1 VSSYTPIYVAAEE
14 PPVEFTRGSLF
25 QHDPSSAWW
34 TFSAVGN
41 WAGRFYSYA
50 MADVI
55 EVQKE
60 LEGSHISSA
69 KSIDVSAL
77 RLLEKYHGSSEGVRY
92 VKQLLTDFT
101 HRKGSE
107 TVKSYQELWP
117 RLVTKYHDGYV
128 AVDTDSATLNMY
140 SMFYPKWY
148 VYEMRMISIISGCG
162 NYVVLL
168 YRWLEAVGFFSGPI
182 VFKPLDP
189 LEPGTISS
197 STNAPSASPTPPV
210 TESHYAPR
218 SLSEMFMVI
227 IVTGCIGLCFGYF
240 GTKNLEEE
248 TPSHNVYSVVS
259 NNL

>member
-1 VSSYTPIYVAAEE
+1 MHILRDHYEGSQFDLTKGLASGPYGEPNRWDWSPTGNMSLFNASRGSFERAISLFRTSYSVIAQARPHLPAQVGALLWYAQYAPSVSSYTPIYVAAEE

-148 VYEMRMISIISGCG
+148 VYERRMI
-162 NYVVLL
+162 
-168 YRWLEAVGFFSGPI
+168 
-182 VFKPLDP
+182 
-189 LEPGTISS
+189 
-197 STNAPSASPTPPV
+197 
-210 TESHYAPR
+210 
-218 SLSEMFMVI
+218 
-227 IVTGCIGLCFGYF
+227 
-240 GTKNLEEE
+240 
-248 TPSHNVYSVVS
+248 
-259 NNL
+259 